1 MAFEQPL
8 IEGANGW
15 GNDLEPWAM
24 GWICHVL
31 SSWKKGWVESPC
43 LEFVANPTLEFPIDF
58 LSVKT
63 FKVCRKVEENI
74 GTERRKI

>member
-8 IEGANGW
+8 IEGPNGW
-15 GNDLEPWAM
+15 GNDLELRAL

-31 SSWKKGWVESPC
+31 SSWKKGRSPF

-63 FKVCRKVEENI
+63 
-74 GTERRKI
+74 